1 MAKNTLWSQ
10 LNSAF
15 PLVLL
20 ADASKAINGT
30 KLLELVKPKLEGDFA
45 ENAIRAYFSYM
56 SKDPTTTLAKK
67 SDGQGYYLRSE
78 QDQQQPSNVLQAS
91 SAATAK
97 ALSGRDEQPEEKFR
111 AVFMRNSELAS
122 LQFPMRIDHTSA
134 KKKEAG
140 VNQWKF
146 PDVVVLG
153 WGVGKPTEEGG
164 SKLDPILLAVK
175 SSLGEPP
182 FSLQSVE
189 LKVALTLSTFRENF
203 FQCLS
208 NSKWAHRSVLAVAA
222 NVDDKTLRDELE
234 RLGAS
239 YDVEIVS
246 YGLSQEELI
255 KLPNAKEIREM
266 SIGDFEQQIAS
277 KITIGRISTG
287 GKDRTLL
294 DWEAIDDLQSL
305 SLDFKSLFE
314 WIAYCLGEK
323 KAFAFEDFS
332 KIREIKKKS

>member
-1 MAKNTLWSQ
+1 MAKNTLWNQ
-10 LNSAF
+10 LNLLF
-15 PLVLL
+15 PSVLQ

-30 KLLELVKPKLEGDFA
+30 KLLELVKSRLEGDFT
-45 ENAIRAYFSYM
+45 EDTIRAYFSYM

-67 SDGQGYYLRSE
+67 SDGQGYYLRSNQE
-78 QDQQQPSNVLQAS
+78 QQQPSNVLEGSPAV
-91 SAATAK
+91 TAK
-97 ALSGRDEQPEEKFR
+97 VLSGRDEQPEEKFR
-111 AVFMRNSELAS
+111 AVFMRYSELTS
-122 LQFPMRIDHTSA
+122 LQFPMRVDHTSA

-153 WGVGKPTEEGG
+153 WGVGEPTEEG

-182 FSLQSVE
+182 FQLQSVE
-189 LKVALTLSTFRENF
+189 LKVALSLSTFRENF

-208 NSKWAHRSVLAVAA
+208 NSKWAHKPVLAVAE

-239 YDVEIVS
+239 YDVSIES
-246 YGLSQEELI
+246 YGLSQEELL
-255 KLPNAKEIREM
+255 KLPNSKEIREM
-266 SIGDFEQQIAS
+266 PIGDFEQNIAS
-277 KITIGRISTG
+277 KITVSRISTG
-287 GKDRTLL
+287 KQRPSL
-294 DWEAIDDLQSL
+294 DWAAISDLQTL
-305 SLDFKSLFE
+305 SRDFKNLFE

-323 KAFAFEDFS
+323 KAFAFDDYS
-332 KIREIKKKS
+332 KIREITKKS

>member
-1 MAKNTLWSQ
+1 MAKNTLWDQ
-10 LNSAF
+10 LNSVF
-15 PLVLL
+15 PTVLA
-20 ADASKAINGT
+20 ADVSKAVNGT

-78 QDQQQPSNVLQAS
+78 QDQQQPSNVEGS
-91 SAATAK
+91 PAATAK
-97 ALSGRDEQPEEKFR
+97 ATSGRDEQPEEKFR
-111 AVFMRNSELAS
+111 AVFMRNAELLS

-153 WGVGKPTEEGG
+153 WGVGRPSEEGG
-164 SKLDPILLAVK
+164 SKLDPVLLAVK
-175 SSLGEPP
+175 SGLGEAP
-182 FSLQSVE
+182 FSLWSIE

-222 NVDDKTLRDELE
+222 NVDDETLRAELE

-246 YGLSQEELI
+246 YGLSQEELL

-266 SIGDFEQQIAS
+266 PIGDFEQQIVS
-277 KITIGRISTG
+277 KIAISRISAG

-294 DWEAIDDLQSL
+294 DWKAIDDLQSL
-305 SLDFKSLFE
+305 SPGFKALFE

-332 KIREIKKKS
+332 KIMDIKKKS